1 MQLSSVK
8 SQMFAFELKDF
19 SNWKSYLRE
28 RLLPTEEK
36 NLLWLKMV
44 LYLNGTISNDNI
56 SSIDQTDC
64 IRKILE

>member
-1 MQLSSVK
+1 
-8 SQMFAFELKDF
+8 MFAFELKDF